1 MEAHLEKGRLGEEI
15 ACRLLE
21 SKGYI
26 ILERNWRHGHLE
38 VDIIAQEGGEVI
50 FVEVKTRGYSSW
62 SRAMQSVDRLKRQ
75 HLTTAANHYIRYHGL
90 HYSVRYDIVAIDLA
104 ADGSYQIEHAER
116 AFFPRRGQCNSRRG
130 TLPRHRH

>member
-1 MEAHLEKGRLGEEI
+1 MEAHLEKGRFGEEI

-38 VDIIAQEGGEVI
+38 VDIIAQEGGEIV
-50 FVEVKTRGYSSW
+50 FVEVKTRGHSSW

-75 HLTTAANHYIRYHGL
+75 RLTTAANHYIRYHGL
-90 HYSVRYDIVAIDLA
+90 SHSVRYDIVAIDLA
-104 ADGSYQIEHAER
+104 PDGSYQIEHAER
-116 AFFPRRGQCNSRRG
+116 AFFASRGRYSSRRG
-130 TLPRHRH
+130 LPPRHRH